1 MWGDGYYNGVIKT
14 RKTIHARELTPEEFG
29 LQRSQQLRDL
39 YDTLSS
45 DSQKAQQQQPASK
58 PFALKPE
65 DLAETEWFFLLCMSF
80 SFAEGVGLVGRTA
93 ASGRYQWL
101 CGTNET
107 TNSAFTRALLAKSA
121 CIQTVVCIPLKDGV
135 LEFGTTEKVAE
146 DSKMVQHVLSFFVDR
161 PKHESLEI
169 TRQQLNSMAHRS
181 HLVSSG
187 TRSSYCKT
195 KVCFQM

>member
-1 MWGDGYYNGVIKT
+1 MEELQLLQMQAATRSVKWTYSAFWQPSPVNRKVWMWGDGYYNGVIKT

-45 DSQKAQQQQPASK
+45 DSQKAQQQQQPASK

-107 TNSAFTRALLAKSA
+107 TNSAFTRALLAK
-121 CIQTVVCIPLKDGV
+121 
-135 LEFGTTEKVAE
+135 
-146 DSKMVQHVLSFFVDR
+146 
-161 PKHESLEI
+161 
-169 TRQQLNSMAHRS
+169 
-181 HLVSSG
+181 VSSH
-187 TRSSYCKT
+187 SSFDRLTT
-195 KVCFQM
+195 K